1 MKALTIFFVFMTI
14 IAFDNNVLACSCART
29 ESICEA
35 FARADAV
42 FAGIVERV
50 EDKKGMLDGREIIAG
65 QVAYVQVVEAFKGV
79 KQSEMVFRTSAYRT
93 SCDVS
98 YKAGHRWLFYASY
111 DKASN
116 AWGIFQCDRS
126 NDLESAADD
135 LLYLRGL
142 PGSAQRTRLSGTLIG
157 ASGQPLTGAKVKVI
171 GGEQTYE
178 LYTNQNGVYEAFGL
192 PPGKYSIKPATPPN
206 LKQSWSAAT
215 GLVRDGNIVLLEARS
230 CAGVDFWYK
239 QNKAIKRSK

>member
-1 MKALTIFFVFMTI
+1 MKTVLLFAFLTIVCAPRSAM
-14 IAFDNNVLACSCART
+14 ACSCART
-29 ESICEA
+29 LSVCEA
-35 FARADAV
+35 FARADGV

-50 EDKKGMLDGREIIAG
+50 EDKKGMLDGREIIAR
-65 QVAYVQVVEAFKGV
+65 QVAYVHVLEAFKGV
-79 KQSEMVFRTSAYRT
+79 KESELVFRTEGT

-98 YKAGHRWLFYASY
+98 YKEGERWLFYASY

-126 NDLESAADD
+126 NDLESVADD
-135 LLYLRGL
+135 LLYLSGL
-142 PGSAQRTRLSGTLIG
+142 PGSAQRTRLSGTLMG

-171 GGEQTYE
+171 GGEQTYA

-230 CAGVDFWYK
+230 CAGVDFWFK
-239 QNKAIKRSK
+239 QNNAIKRSK